1 MNTPTKLTMARIIM
15 ALMIIF
21 LLLFPFYT
29 IGIEFPKYLVSGIP
43 MDSKYFL
50 AGFLFILASLTDFLD
65 GYLARKNNMVTD
77 SGKMLDS
84 IADKVLVN
92 SVLIIFSGLGFIN
105 AIIPVVIVV
114 RDIIVNT
121 IKMEAA
127 AKGKVVAAISSGKIK
142 TATMMVGMTLMFFYN
157 MPFELL
163 NIRLDLFLMYFATV
177 MSIISMIQY
186 YEQNKS
192 LILGK
197 K

>member
-1 MNTPTKLTMARIIM
+1 MNLPTKLTMARIIM
-15 ALMIIF
+15 ALVIIF

-77 SGKMLDS
+77 TGKMLDS

-92 SVLIIFSGLGFIN
+92 SVLIIFAGLGFVN
-105 AIIPVVIVV
+105 AIVPVVIVV
-114 RDIIVNT
+114 RDMIVNT

-127 AKGKVVAAISSGKIK
+127 SHGKVVAAISSGKIK

-157 MPFELL
+157 MPFELA

-177 MSIISMIQY
+177 MAIISMVQY
-186 YEQNKS
+186 YQQNRE
-192 LILGK
+192 LIFGK

>member
-1 MNTPTKLTMARIIM
+1 MNLPTKLTMARIVM
-15 ALMIIF
+15 ALVIIF

-65 GYLARKNNMVTD
+65 GYLARKDNMVTD
-77 SGKMLDS
+77 TGKMLDS

-92 SVLIIFSGLGFIN
+92 SILIIFAGLGFVN
-105 AIIPVVIVV
+105 AIVPVVIVV

-127 AKGKVVAAISSGKIK
+127 SHGKVVAAISSGKIK

-157 MPFELL
+157 MPFELA

-177 MSIISMIQY
+177 MAIISMVQY
-186 YEQNKS
+186 YQQNRE
-192 LILGK
+192 LIFGK